1 MSNHKEK
8 EPRPDIYRLTFK
20 PGLWKTRGERFF
32 NTFSAGEALDDLYHA
47 FVTGKVDAECLTV
60 VSIESWNRFSNLWEC
75 RQIEAIKE
83 TTIKPPQMRIKGKCV
98 YICNEEKRS
107 ESN

>member
-1 MSNHKEK
+1 MNKEK

-20 PGLWKTRGERFF
+20 PGMWKTRGERFF

-47 FVTGKVDAECLTV
+47 FAIGKVDADCLTV
-60 VSIESWNRFSNLWEC
+60 VSIESWNRFSNKWEC

-83 TTIKPPQMRIKGKCV
+83 TTIKPPQMSIKGKCV
-98 YICNEEKRS
+98 YICHEEKGS

>member
-1 MSNHKEK
+1 MNKEK

-20 PGLWKTRGERFF
+20 PGKWKTRGERFF

-47 FVTGKVDAECLTV
+47 FATGKVDADCLTV
-60 VSIESWNRFSNLWEC
+60 VSIESWNRFSNKWEC

-83 TTIKPPQMRIKGKCV
+83 TTIKPPQIRIKGKCV
-98 YICNEEKRS
+98 YICHEEKRS